1 MEGQKRL
8 TSFRVFEEKCVGCA
22 LCVAAC
28 PMKILK
34 IIDSLCIMTDENK
47 CLECG
52 SCRDKCPERA
62 ITVTSSDISG
72 QTAVSKK
79 MGDRSNLTIDSNTKF
94 TPIVK
99 HLSNI
104 IFSELK
110 PVQLCNFKGSDVQEI
125 DNFTLENNPCF
136 VHLYNT
142 DKIEKIAASSIN
154 FFGDMVAEVVCI
166 TPAAEYDLPY
176 YMMDW
181 DESKDHIFFF
191 CDVVPSDDIILNSGH
206 LKESFYK
213 PLEDIYLEYS
223 FNINGLTKSPFHW
236 VRAIHSPYTIT
247 GTIDK
252 KDQKSLDLIFDCAEK
267 YLRVWIKLWQNA
279 AQLEPSSE
287 TLKRINQRR
296 TIIRK
301 LYHENDP
308 GGGAI
313 AKFLGEE
320 KGNKVMAAMMP

>member
-1 MEGQKRL
+1 MDNQERL
-8 TSFRVFEEKCVGCA
+8 SSFTVNKEKCVGCA
-22 LCVAAC
+22 LCVPPC

-34 IIDSLCIMTDENK
+34 IIDDLCVITDETK

-62 ITVTSSDISG
+62 IIVASEDTSIKTDVIETDKNHSKTVRNPDTNFI
-72 QTAVSKK
+72 
-79 MGDRSNLTIDSNTKF
+79 
-94 TPIVK
+94 PIVK
-99 HLSNI
+99 HLRNI
-104 IFSELK
+104 IFSDLK
-110 PVQLCNFKGSDVQEI
+110 PVQIFDYKGKDIQEI
-125 DNFTLENNPCF
+125 NKFTLDKNPCF
-136 VHLYNT
+136 VQLYNT
-142 DKIEKIAASSIN
+142 DKIDKIAASSIN
-154 FFGDMVAEVVCI
+154 FFGDMTAEVVCI

-191 CDVVPSDDIILNSGH
+191 CDVVPSDDIIVNNSH
-206 LKESFYK
+206 LDEYFYK
-213 PLEDIYLEYS
+213 PLEDLYLEYS

-252 KDQKSLDLIFDCAEK
+252 KDKKSLDLIFDCAEK
-267 YLRVWIKLWQNA
+267 YLQAWIKLWQNA
-279 AQLEPSSE
+279 EPLDPSSE
-287 TLKRINQRR
+287 IFKRITLRR
-296 TIIRK
+296 EVIGK

-313 AKFLGEE
+313 AKFLGEQ
-320 KGNKVMAAMMP
+320 KGNKVITAMIP